1 VKAIGGFLAAALAAA
16 AIVVAAGGGTASG
29 QDGDKVVLN
38 IGMTQGIDSMNPIR
52 GVTVAAFEAWNMH
65 YPTLTEKAAADFSVT
80 PGLAESWEG
89 SADGKVWTY
98 TLREGMQWSDGKPLT
113 AEDVAYTIT
122 RSRDEEWL
130 NHYAT
135 VQNLTARATSP
146 TTLEV
151 RSKVVDPKLPTL
163 DVYVVPKHVFEEFDA
178 KAATKWN
185 GQTEVGGGPFTLVEF
200 KKGQFARFSANPNYY
215 KGQAAV
221 DEVVVRVFNN
231 ADAMVAALQRGEI
244 DFVHDVPE
252 NQFLNLR
259 ENDAIETLEG
269 QQGSFD
275 EFALN
280 GGDGLKKGHPALDDP
295 KVREAIGHA
304 IDKQTIIDR
313 VLRGLGEPAYAISP
327 SANPAWIPEIPADQR
342 LEFDLDRANQIL
354 DEAGYEDTD
363 GDGVREMPGGGQ
375 PLRMRYAVRS
385 ESPRSQP
392 TAEFITGW
400 LDQIGIATTQKVYDD
415 GQLTEVI
422 GRGDYD
428 MFVWGWTPFVDPDT
442 MLSYFTCDNVSQ
454 DPEDPTNY
462 WNDASLCDPE
472 YDKLYAQQKVERD
485 QDRRE
490 QIVHEMLT
498 RFYSHHVYFPL
509 YYYPDTQA
517 YTKDKFEGWQR
528 QPAET
533 GPVLFS
539 NSSPSYATL
548 APASAQGGGSESAA
562 VVGGSAEDDGGG
574 SGLII
579 AIVAIAAA
587 GLAVLVWARMRRRT
601 ADERE

>member
-1 VKAIGGFLAAALAAA
+1 VKAIGRLVVAVLAAG

-38 IGMTQGIDSMNPIR
+38 IGMSQGIDQFNPVR

-65 YPTLTEKAAADFSVT
+65 YPTLTEKAAEDFSVT

-89 SADGKVWTY
+89 SDDGKTWTY
-98 TLREGMQWSDGKPLT
+98 TLRDGMKWSDGEPLT
-113 AEDVAYTIT
+113 AEDVAYTIN

-135 VQNLTARATSP
+135 TQNLTAKATSP

-151 RSKVVDPKLPTL
+151 TSKVVDPKLPTL
-163 DVYVVPKHVFEEFDA
+163 DVYVVPKHVFEQYDA
-178 KAATKWN
+178 KAVTKWN
-185 GQTEVGGGPFTLVEF
+185 GQTDVGGGPFTLTEF
-200 KKGQFARFSANPNYY
+200 KKGQFARFAANPNFY
-215 KGQAAV
+215 KGQPAV
-221 DEVVVRVFNN
+221 DEVVIRVFNN
-231 ADAMVAALQRGEI
+231 ADAMVAALERGEV

-252 NQFLNLR
+252 TQFLNLR
-259 ENDAIETLEG
+259 EDGKFETIEG
-269 QQGSFD
+269 AQGGFD

-280 GGDGLKKGHPALDDP
+280 GGDGLEQGHPALEDP
-295 KVREAIGHA
+295 KVREAIGLA

-313 VLRGLGEPAYAISP
+313 VIGGLGEPAYAISP
-327 SANPAWIPEIPADQR
+327 SANPDWTPEIPEDQR
-342 LEFDLDRANQIL
+342 LDFDLDRANQIL

-375 PLRMRYAVRS
+375 PLKMRYAVRS

-400 LDQIGIATTQKVYDD
+400 LDEIGIATEQKVYDD

-454 DPEDPTNY
+454 DPDDPTNY
-462 WNDASLCDPE
+462 WNDANLCDPE
-472 YDKLYAQQKVERD
+472 YDKLYAEQKVERD
-485 QDRRE
+485 EAKRME
-490 QIVHEMLT
+490 IVHEMLT
-498 RFYSHHVYFPL
+498 RFYDHHVYFPL
-509 YYYPDTQA
+509 YYSADTQA
-517 YTKDKFEGWQR
+517 YDKEKFEGWQR
-528 QPAET
+528 QPADT

-539 NSSPSYATL
+539 NSSPSYASL
-548 APASAQGGGSESAA
+548 APASADANGGGAESAA
-562 VVGGSAEDDGGG
+562 SVGGDDGGSG
-574 SGLII
+574 AGLII

-587 GLAVLVWARMRRRT
+587 GIGVLFWARSRRRT